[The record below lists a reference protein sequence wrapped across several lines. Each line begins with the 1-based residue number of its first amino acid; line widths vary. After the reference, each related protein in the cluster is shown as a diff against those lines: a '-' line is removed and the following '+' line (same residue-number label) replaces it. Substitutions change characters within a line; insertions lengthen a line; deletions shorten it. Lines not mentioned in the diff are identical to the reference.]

1 MKRKF
6 GITKELWLGAGI
18 FAVLFASGGSAT
30 QSFAS
35 QSNDEATWFAWAPL
49 AHEGFDGKRIF
60 TEFPKGRPSP
70 DPTATSNLDPI
81 NVGLCNLGSKETV
94 LAVLRSKGDGK
105 VRLTCGNAYGGYVHI
120 RSGHQA
126 DWQARTPAYRLWDD
140 FMIWTV
146 AGVLRAPDV
155 MQVQENMKRCYS
167 APINFYDE
175 TRVKPVLLKTIHPTV
190 IVSINNKR
198 IVTAYPSN
206 RQSCS

>member
-1 MKRKF
+1 MQRKF
-6 GITKELWLGAGI
+6 RPEKKFWLAIGVV
-18 FAVLFASGGSAT
+18 AVVIATGGVAT
-30 QSFAS
+30 QSIAS
-35 QSNDEATWFAWAPL
+35 QTKDEPTWFAWAPL
-49 AHEGFDGKRIF
+49 AHVGFDGHGVF
-60 TEFPKGRPSP
+60 TEFPKGWPTP
-70 DPTATSNLDPI
+70 QPTATPNLDPI
-81 NVGLCNLGSKETV
+81 NVGLCNLGSKDTV

-105 VRLTCGNAYGGYVHI
+105 VRLTCGNANGGYIHI

-126 DWQARTPAYRLWDD
+126 DWQATTPAFRLWDD
-140 FMIWTV
+140 YMVWTV
-146 AGVLRAPDV
+146 AGILRAPDV